1 LNLKIKSELGAIQ
14 PQKENDIG
22 GGYPVGE
29 ATKYRGRKKHS
40 AYLQIIFKRNLN
52 EEIKRERFLNC
63 YSHHDQFL
71 EHKGKGKGVLKKR
84 HELH

>member
-1 LNLKIKSELGAIQ
+1 MNLKIKSELGAIQ

-52 EEIKRERFLNC
+52 ENWKTLFLASQVKEPEWRN
-63 YSHHDQFL
+63 
-71 EHKGKGKGVLKKR
+71 
-84 HELH
+84 